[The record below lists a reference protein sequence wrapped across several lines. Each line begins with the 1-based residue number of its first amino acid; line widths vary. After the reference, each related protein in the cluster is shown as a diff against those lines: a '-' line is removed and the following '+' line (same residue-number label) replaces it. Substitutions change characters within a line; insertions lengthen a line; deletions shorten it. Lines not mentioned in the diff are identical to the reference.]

1 MPETGPRGCTRKGF
15 CEVSNWN
22 RRVGLCCPRY
32 IAELQAPKVGCVC
45 ACAGAT
51 PVKEGPYTRPAV
63 RRAALA
69 KPANRVVRLCLECT
83 APVENSLRREATR
96 RNPDFRIFFDPS
108 THHSMDGG
116 RVYRVA
122 CLPRTHRA
130 RPTGRCRGQREAQV
144 SFPVFQETKMFC
156 IILGLNGTDRTEST
170 FIQRYSPQ
178 ALVVRG
184 CGPVGSVECPVRTL
198 VP

>member
-96 RNPDFRIFFDPS
+96 RNPDFRIFLTPQPIIRW
-108 THHSMDGG
+108 TGA
-116 RVYRVA
+116 RVPRCLFTPYTSSASNRTMPRAKRGTSLVSCLSGNQDVLYNSRIKWYR
-122 CLPRTHRA
+122 
-130 RPTGRCRGQREAQV
+130 
-144 SFPVFQETKMFC
+144 
-156 IILGLNGTDRTEST
+156 
-170 FIQRYSPQ
+170 
-178 ALVVRG
+178 
-184 CGPVGSVECPVRTL
+184 
-198 VP
+198 

>member
-96 RNPDFRIFFDPS
+96 RNPDFRIFLTPQPIIRW
-108 THHSMDGG
+108 TGG
-116 RVYRVA
+116 ACTALPVYPVHIERVQPDDAAGKERHKSRF
-122 CLPRTHRA
+122 LSFKKPR
-130 RPTGRCRGQREAQV
+130 CFVQF
-144 SFPVFQETKMFC
+144 S
-156 IILGLNGTDRTEST
+156 D
-170 FIQRYSPQ
+170 
-178 ALVVRG
+178 
-184 CGPVGSVECPVRTL
+184 
-198 VP
+198 